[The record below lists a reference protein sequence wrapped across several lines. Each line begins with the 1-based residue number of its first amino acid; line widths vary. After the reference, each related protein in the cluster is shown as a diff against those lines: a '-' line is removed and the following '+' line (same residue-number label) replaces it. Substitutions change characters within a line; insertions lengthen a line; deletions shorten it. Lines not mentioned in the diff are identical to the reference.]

1 MAIQANVWSRNKQ
14 PMGQTAA
21 LNARLAGGGL
31 QSLIANKNRAED
43 LRRQE
48 EQSDIQQAQFNRQ
61 HKLAKKAQKFQKK
74 QAMYD
79 MAGRGLK
86 AGVGMMGSKIADF
99 NMGGWSPGSAAG
111 AAMIGGGLGTLAG
124 GKTGGMIGAGLG
136 AASGGFASA
145 IGSGVK
151 KLLGGGGK

>member
-1 MAIQANVWSRNKQ
+1 MAIQANVWSRRKQ

-48 EQSDIQQAQFNRQ
+48 EASVMQQSQFNRQ

-74 QAMYD
+74 QQMYG
-79 MAGRGLK
+79 MGISAAK
-86 AGVGMMGSKIADF
+86 AGFGMMNSKMADTKF
-99 NMGGWSPGSAAG
+99 GGWSPGGAG
-111 AAMIGGGLGTLAG
+111 GGALMGGGLGTLLG
-124 GKTGGMIGAGLG
+124 GKTGGMVGAGVG
-136 AASGGFASA
+136 AAAGGFASA
-145 IGSGVK
+145 IGSGIK
-151 KLLGGGGK
+151 SIFGFK

>member
-1 MAIQANVWSRNKQ
+1 MAIQANVWSRRKQ

-48 EQSDIQQAQFNRQ
+48 EQSNIQQSQFNRQ

-74 QAMYD
+74 QAMYG
-79 MAGRGLK
+79 MGISAAK
-86 AGVGMMGSKIADF
+86 AGFGLMNSGLADKKF
-99 NMGGWSPGSAAG
+99 GGWSPAGAGG
-111 AAMIGGGLGTLAG
+111 AAMIGGGLGALAG
-124 GKTGGMIGAGLG
+124 GKTGALVGAGLG

-145 IGSGVK
+145 IGSGIK
-151 KLLGGGGK
+151 TLFGG

>member
-1 MAIQANVWSRNKQ
+1 MAIQANVWSKRTQ

-48 EQSDIQQAQFNRQ
+48 EASTMQQSQFNRQ

-74 QAMYD
+74 QQMYG
-79 MAGRGLK
+79 MGVSAAK
-86 AGVGMMGSKIADF
+86 AGFGMMNSKMADTKF
-99 NMGGWSPGSAAG
+99 GGWSPAGAGG
-111 AAMIGGGLGTLAG
+111 AAMIGGGLGTLVG
-124 GKTGGMIGAGLG
+124 GKTGALVGAGIGAV
-136 AASGGFASA
+136 SGGFSSQ
-145 IGSGVK
+145 IGSGIK
-151 KLLGGGGK
+151 TLFGL